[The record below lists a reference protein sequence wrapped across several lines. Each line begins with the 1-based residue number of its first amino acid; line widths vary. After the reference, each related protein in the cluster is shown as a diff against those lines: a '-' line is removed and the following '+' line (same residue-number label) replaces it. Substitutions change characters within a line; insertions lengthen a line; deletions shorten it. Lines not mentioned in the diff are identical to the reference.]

1 LPRFQSYQNVF
12 VMKWETVSSAIGHSA
27 YALWNNGKKLITLVF
42 NSSSNAARIEYAGE
56 KRVFLIRDEGFR
68 KNKTVLRNE
77 YGIRIGHTGTE
88 NNENFIVVNNERYF
102 YSIDNNEPV
111 LTIYKESK
119 DRPLAVCGL
128 NINDTSLLSK
138 AGVKRPLPEKALYS
152 MLMSLC
158 LYMFR
163 PAEKLEY
170 SF

>member
-1 LPRFQSYQNVF
+1 
-12 VMKWETVSSAIGHSA
+12 MKWETVSSTIGHSA

-88 NNENFIVVNNERYF
+88 NNENFIVVNDERYF
-102 YSIDNNEPV
+102 YSIDNNNETSV
-111 LTIYKESK
+111 TIYKESK
-119 DRPLAVCGL
+119 DRPLAVFGL
-128 NINDTSLLSK
+128 NVNDTSLLSK
-138 AGVKRPLPEKALYS
+138 AGVKRLLPDKALYS

-158 LYMFR
+158 LYMFK

-170 SF
+170 IF